1 MFGGGPTD
9 FFDGREHNIIYPT
22 YLLFIA
28 EIDYK
33 VDIRPP
39 TSIHAGFRGRS
50 DPSTR
55 YIRKEDIAV
64 EAEPLR
70 PKTTPKTYLF
80 QGVDGLPTKPNI
92 GVRGD
97 RLKIGRPYR

>member
-1 MFGGGPTD
+1 VFSRGPTD
-9 FFDGREHNIIYPT
+9 FFDSREYNIIYLT
-22 YLLFIA
+22 RLLFIA

-70 PKTTPKTYLF
+70 PKTTPKTDLF
-80 QGVDGLPTKPNI
+80 
-92 GVRGD
+92 
-97 RLKIGRPYR
+97 